1 MVTHFGLVVAVVVF
15 VEMQH
20 FEVFVVVVVVEVVE
34 VVYWQL
40 SHFLVVA
47 AYLKKRLRN
56 QLTFLVCFLIQVEQ
70 HLQPF

>member
-1 MVTHFGLVVAVVVF
+1 MVDHFGLVVAVVGF

-20 FEVFVVVVVVEVVE
+20 FEVFVVVVVVVVAEVVC
-34 VVYWQL
+34 WQL
-40 SHFLVVA
+40 LHFLVVV

-56 QLTFLVCFLIQVEQ
+56 QLTFLVCFLIQAEQ